1 MGTFD
6 NTKCL
11 NVQGTLKESTQ
22 TDIIDMWGTIFGSP
36 QFDSAKVIDFFGN
49 LGALG
54 ASGPWEMQLGTIETV
69 GSDQGTISANFV
81 ANAAAPTLS
90 TFLSL
95 GCTGYLTGIVSGSGV
110 WTIQSGNQ
118 TIGGIS
124 YAGAGLLIS
133 SGANTHSGTINM
145 QSGSNLQLGANC
157 NNVTTRALGNLTIA
171 TGATATQM
179 TAYTVNTFLS
189 QALTNSGTYNVVGCG
204 TCGVGGL
211 GLATTVSN
219 NGIINIDKA
228 MWRNQSTWSGTGTV
242 NVKSGGTF
250 QLSTN
255 AIGSTTQININ
266 GFGWSGLIS
275 SVCTELGAL
284 HCTGAT
290 STIAAKINVQTAS
303 SIKEAVNCNTTF
315 TGVLSGTAPLTVGT
329 LGTPIN
335 GITHFSNTA
344 NTYSGVMTIDGT
356 NLNASYGNSLQF
368 AKIKLANG
376 GRLSSSATQTIG
388 SLQSSSSTA
397 YWVMNDFTNHYIKSN
412 GITTYDGKLL
422 WGGGSNTANVFLEGG
437 AGNQL
442 TITSTGNTANLYPRG
457 GAKLIM
463 QGATFTGTNG
473 QVRVST
479 GGVVSAGTS
488 TTASC
493 TYLSFNDS
501 ASRLEVRAVGSG
513 VGCINVTTNGV
524 ATAAGWKVDLPD
536 VMVEG
541 VYTIIKNTGPHS
553 ATVPVIGTNLSER
566 TATFAWN
573 TLTNPKT
580 LTMTLI

>member
-11 NVQGTLKESTQ
+11 NVQGTLKASTQ

-36 QFDSAKVIDFFGN
+36 QFDSAKVLDFFGN
-49 LGALG
+49 LGAL
-54 ASGPWEMQLGTIETV
+54 AVGPWEMQLGNVETV
-69 GSDQGTISANFV
+69 ALNQDTISSNFV
-81 ANAAAPTLS
+81 ANAATPTLS

-110 WTIQSGNQ
+110 WTIQGGSQ

-124 YAGAGLLIS
+124 YAGTGLLIA
-133 SGANTHSGTINM
+133 SGTNTHSGTINM
-145 QSGSNLQLGANC
+145 QAGSNLQLGANC
-157 NNVTTRALGNLTIA
+157 SNVATRALGNLTIGS
-171 TGATATQM
+171 GATATQM
-179 TAYTVNTFLS
+179 TAYTVSTYLS
-189 QALTNSGTYNVVGCG
+189 QALTNTGTYNVVGCG
-204 TCGVGGL
+204 TCGAGGL
-211 GLATTVSN
+211 GLATTVAN

-250 QLSTN
+250 QLTTN
-255 AIGSTTQININ
+255 SIPSTTQINLN
-266 GFGWSGLIS
+266 GFGWSALIS

-284 HCTGAT
+284 YCTGVNANI
-290 STIAAKINVQTAS
+290 SAKINVQTAS
-303 SIKEAVNCNTTF
+303 SIKQAVNGLTNF
-315 TGVLSGTAPLTVGT
+315 MGILSGTAPLTIGT

-356 NLNASYGNSLQF
+356 TVNASYGNSLQF
-368 AKIKLANG
+368 AKINLANG
-376 GRLSSSATQTIG
+376 GRLSGSATGTIG
-388 SLQSSSSTA
+388 SLQSASSTA
-397 YWVMNDFTNHYIKSN
+397 YWVMSDFTNHFIKNN
-412 GITTYDGKLL
+412 GITTYAGKLL
-422 WGGGSNTANVFLEGG
+422 WGGGSNTANVFLEAGV
-437 AGNQL
+437 GNQL
-442 TITSTGNTANLYPRG
+442 TITSTGNTVNIYPRG
-457 GAKLIM
+457 GSKLIM
-463 QGATFTGTNG
+463 QGSTFTGTNG

-479 GGVVSAGTS
+479 GSVVSAGTS

-493 TYLSFNDS
+493 TYLSIDATS
-501 ASRLEVRAVGSG
+501 KLEVRAVGSG

-524 ATAAGWKVDLPD
+524 ATNAGWKVDLPD
-536 VMVEG
+536 VMVAG
-541 VYTIIKNTGPHS
+541 VYTIITNTGPHS
-553 ATVPVIGTNLSER
+553 ATVPVIGTNLSGR

-573 TLTNPKT
+573 TSTNPKT